1 MTVPPGSQPQGD
13 APAPWPVQV
22 CARHPDRETGLRCVR
37 CDRPTCS
44 ECLREASVGY
54 QCVDCVAQGSR
65 SGRRARTV
73 AGAEPAGRLVM
84 VPVLVAINVIV
95 FVFTVVQARSLSDN
109 ATAGLFRQWG
119 LWPTAVADGEL
130 WRLFT
135 AGFLHFGP
143 LHLAFNML
151 ALWVIGRDLEHV
163 LGSARFLVVYLVS
176 LLGGSLVVFL
186 FENETTLTAGASG
199 AVFGLMGGLAVVL
212 LRLRRSPGPALTII
226 ALNVFISF
234 VVPGISVLGH
244 LGGLVFG
251 AVVTAGMVYAPRDR
265 RMAVQ
270 VASVAALLL
279 VVVAGVVLRDAQ
291 LGDTT
296 PMAPPNLSSA
306 VGSAR

>member
-1 MTVPPGSQPQGD
+1 MM
-13 APAPWPVQV
+13 V
-22 CARHPDRETGLRCVR
+22 CVRHPDRETGLRCVR
-37 CDRPTCS
+37 CDRPVCS
-44 ECLREASVGY
+44 DCLREASVGY

-65 SGRRARTV
+65 SGRRATTV
-73 AGAEPAGRLVM
+73 AGAELTGRVVV
-84 VPVLVAINVIV
+84 VPVLVAINVII
-95 FVFTVVQARSLSDN
+95 FVLTVVQARSLTGN
-109 ATAGLFRQWG
+109 AAAWLFQQWG
-119 LWPTAVADGEL
+119 LWPTAVAGGEL

-143 LHLAFNML
+143 IHLAFNML
-151 ALWVIGRDLEHV
+151 ALWVIGRDLEQV

-186 FENETTLTAGASG
+186 FENETTMTGGASG

-234 VVPGISVLGH
+234 VVPGISILGH

-251 AVVTAGMVYAPRDR
+251 AAVTAGMVYAPQDR

-270 VASVAALLL
+270 AASVAALLL

-291 LGDTT
+291 FGNVSDCTIEPRLTC
-296 PMAPPNLSSA
+296 L
-306 VGSAR
+306 VRR